1 MSQHSH
7 ISLLINNTTVKMASS
22 TKLLGVQIDLSC
34 SLHSGALVKESLLP
48 QLRKGHLPFP
58 ISTTLF
64 RTSIEM
70 ILTTCI
76 SDWSRARF
84 ALDWQSLNIVVG
96 TAENTVGTPLPHIW
110 DDA

>member
-7 ISLLINNTTVKMASS
+7 ISLLFNNTTVKMASS

-34 SLHSGALVKESLLP
+34 SLHSGALVREPFSPIKKRSPSLS
-48 QLRKGHLPFP
+48 HLYY
-58 ISTTLF
+58 SL
-64 RTSIEM
+64 
-70 ILTTCI
+70 CI
-76 SDWSRARF
+76 SDWSRACF

-96 TAENTVGTPLPHIW
+96 TAENTYGTPLPHIW

>member
-7 ISLLINNTTVKMASS
+7 ISLLFNNTTVKMASS
-22 TKLLGVQIDLSC
+22 TKLLGVQIYLSC

-64 RTSIEM
+64 ASLIGQEP
-70 ILTTCI
+70 
-76 SDWSRARF
+76 
-84 ALDWQSLNIVVG
+84 ALL
-96 TAENTVGTPLPHIW
+96 
-110 DDA
+110 